1 MSKYITAKD
10 LSREL
15 EMNERTFRQPRK
27 IKELGLIPALD
38 PSCKH
43 RIRFLRIR
51 ARIILVA
58 QGIEVGF

>member
-10 LSREL
+10 LAQEL
-15 EMNERTFRQPRK
+15 EMNERTFRQPKK
-27 IKELGLIPALD
+27 IDELGLKPARD

-43 RIRFLRIR
+43 RIRFYRVR